1 MTAGDRGRDGLR
13 FHAQATPGFARP
25 MRRSRRATRGG
36 DVIDRRWGVWAS
48 GYGGASNLSG
58 NAAAGSSSTTSR
70 IYGTVVGADY
80 RVSPDTLVGFALGGA
95 GFNFSVADALG
106 GGRADVFQAGLYA
119 RHNFGSAYL
128 SAALAYGW
136 QDVTTDRTVT
146 VSGTD
151 KLTAN
156 FKASTFAGRL
166 ETGWRFAPIP
176 ASSFGVTPYAAA
188 QATTFH
194 LPGYGET
201 AIVGSNQF
209 ALSYSSQDTTNVR
222 TELGARTD
230 QRFLVNDGVF
240 TLRGRLAWAHDP
252 TPTASSAPPSRR
264 CPAPP
269 SRSTARNRRPT
280 PHSSAAAPR

>member
-1 MTAGDRGRDGLR
+1 
-13 FHAQATPGFARP
+13 
-25 MRRSRRATRGG
+25 MRQS
-36 DVIDRRWGVWAS
+36 
-48 GYGGASNLSG
+48 
-58 NAAAGSSSTTSR
+58 GSSTTTSR

-80 RVSPDTLVGFALGGA
+80 RVSPNTLVGFALGGA
-95 GFNFSVADALG
+95 GYNFSLADSLG
-106 GGRADVFQAGLYA
+106 SGRADLFQAGLYA
-119 RHNFGSAYL
+119 RHNFGPAYL

-176 ASSFGVTPYAAA
+176 ASSFGVTPYAAV

-209 ALSYSSQDTTNVR
+209 ALSYSVAGHDECAHR
-222 TELGARTD
+222 ARHAHRPALPGRRRRAHLARPARLGA
-230 QRFLVNDGVF
+230 
-240 TLRGRLAWAHDP
+240 
-252 TPTASSAPPSRR
+252 
-264 CPAPP
+264 
-269 SRSTARNRRPT
+269 
-280 PHSSAAAPR
+280 